1 MSKAERNKM
10 KTDADVTE
18 KLMQLLSIR
27 SVSGHTEAAM
37 DIVRERFEK
46 LNLIIRSTTKGS
58 IIATLNGSTPEGIIF
73 SAHLDT
79 LGGMISGIEDDGRI
93 RLRTIGSYTMSSI
106 EGEYCKIETWD
117 GDLFDGTVLYDNTSV
132 HIHGLEKASEKRKNE
147 EMYIRLDSEASSKK
161 EILELGLSVGNYIH
175 FDPRP
180 VRTKSG
186 FIKSR
191 HLDDKA
197 GVAILIEVA
206 ERLVREEITP
216 MRTLHFLIT
225 SYEEVGHG
233 AAGYLPENASEFIA
247 VDMGVA
253 GNGRESSESS
263 VTICAADSTGPFNY
277 QITKRLIKLAE
288 ANSIPFTVDTFPHYG
303 SDAAAALKSGLD
315 VKHGLIGPGVDAS
328 HANERTHEKALEA
341 TIDLIQAYVMS

>member
-1 MSKAERNKM
+1 M
-10 KTDADVTE
+10 KLDAGVTDT
-18 KLMQLLSIR
+18 LIQLLETR

-37 DIVRERFEK
+37 DIVRDRLEK
-46 LNLIIRSTTKGS
+46 LNLIIRSTAKGS
-58 IIATLNGSTPEGIIF
+58 IIATLNGSTTEGIIL

-79 LGGMISGIEDDGRI
+79 LGGMIRKIEDDGRI

-117 GDLFDGTVLYDNTSV
+117 GKFFDGTILYDNTSV
-132 HIHGLEKASEKRKNE
+132 HIHGLEKASEKRNE
-147 EMYIRLDSEASSKK
+147 KEMYIRLDEEASSKK
-161 EILELGLSVGNYIH
+161 EILDIGLSVGNYIH

-206 ERLVREEITP
+206 ERLVREGMTP
-216 MRTLHFLIT
+216 KRTLHFLFT

-233 AAGYLPENASEFIA
+233 AAGEFPKKAKEFIA

-253 GNGRESSESS
+253 GHGRESSEDS

-277 QITKRLIKLAE
+277 QITKRLIELAE
-288 ANSIPFTVDTFPHYG
+288 ANSIPFSVDTFPHYG

-328 HANERTHEKALEA
+328 HANERTHEKALKA
-341 TIDLIQAYVMS
+341 TIDIILAYVMS

>member
-1 MSKAERNKM
+1 MN
-10 KTDADVTE
+10 TDSNVTDT
-18 KLMQLLSIR
+18 LMQLLNTR

-37 DIVRERFEK
+37 DIVLTRFRN
-46 LNLIIRSTTKGS
+46 LNLITQSTTKGS
-58 IIATLNGSTPEGIIF
+58 IIATLNGARPEGIIL
-73 SAHLDT
+73 SAHIDT
-79 LGGMISGIEDDGRI
+79 LGGMISGIENDGKI

-117 GDLFDGTVLYDNTSV
+117 GKLIDGTVLYDNTSV
-132 HIHGLEKASEKRKNE
+132 HIHGLEKASEKRNEE
-147 EMYIRLDSEASSKK
+147 EMYIRLDEEASSKK
-161 EILELGLSVGNYIH
+161 EIQELGLSVGNYIH
-175 FDPRP
+175 FEPRP

-216 MRTLHFLIT
+216 LLTLHFLIT

-233 AAGYLPENASEFIA
+233 AAGLLPEKATEFIA

-253 GNGRESSESS
+253 GYGRESSEES
-263 VTICAADSTGPFNY
+263 VTICAADSSGPFNY

-303 SDAAAALKSGLD
+303 SDATAALKSGLD

-341 TIDLIQAYVMS
+341 TIELIQAYVIS